1 MNNLAQVTLVKT
13 EAARVTL
20 ALRQVGPQG
29 ISGSVG
35 SILYFG
41 ADDPEAGLGNANDAY
56 FQTTTRGMWTKATG
70 AWVESVRLTGLVD
83 WPEGI
88 YGLPETFP
96 PDAHALDA
104 HTAVSLAA
112 LNAKISGSPKIAGD
126 AAATTDAAGLVELAT
141 DAETVAGTATDLAVT
156 PAGAAAA
163 VSAATSGLVS
173 GAEMLTAIMI
183 ESY

>member
-29 ISGSVG
+29 IGGSVG

-41 ADDPEAGLGNANDAY
+41 AEDPEAGLGNANDAY

-70 AWVESVRLTGLVD
+70 AWVESVRLTGLVE

-88 YGLPETFP
+88 DGLPETFP

-104 HTAVSLAA
+104 HTAVTLAE
-112 LNAKISGSPKIAGD
+112 LNAKVSDKDIASTD
-126 AAATTDAAGLVELAT
+126 VATTEAAGLVELAT

-156 PAGAAAA
+156 PAGVAAA
-163 VSAATSGLVS
+163 VGAATSGLAS